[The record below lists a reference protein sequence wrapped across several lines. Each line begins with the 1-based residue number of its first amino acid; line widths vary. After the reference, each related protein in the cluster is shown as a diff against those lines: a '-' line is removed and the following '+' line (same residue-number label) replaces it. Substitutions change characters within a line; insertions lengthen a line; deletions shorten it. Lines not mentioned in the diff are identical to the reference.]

1 MNVDVQIYMS
11 NFKEFFI
18 KNPNDLI
25 NLIGDNNK
33 ELFFE
38 MVQEKVVEN
47 HEKGDDIEL
56 TKKQILDIVLILTK
70 DKHKKEVKKYIYKGK
85 FADIILN

>member
-18 KNPNDLI
+18 KNPNDLM
-25 NLIGDNNK
+25 NLIGNNNK

-38 MVQEKVVEN
+38 MVQKKVIEN

>member
-18 KNPNDLI
+18 KNPNDLM

-38 MVQEKVVEN
+38 MVQKKVIEN